1 MKKILVGVDGS
12 PREQEVLGAAVALAR
27 RTGARVLLFR
37 SLGVPSMMPLEALAL
52 APQELGAVLERKA
65 MLDLEHL
72 MAKVPAMLRAGARV
86 ATGTAWDAICRA
98 ARDED
103 ADLIVIGSH
112 GYGALDRVLGTTAA
126 KIVNH
131 ADRSVLVVRAAD
143 RLALG

>member
-1 MKKILVGVDGS
+1 MKKILAGVDGS
-12 PREQEVLGAAVALAR
+12 PREHDVLGAAVSLAR

-37 SLGVPSMMPLEALAL
+37 SLGVPSVMPLESLAL
-52 APQELGAVLERKA
+52 APQEVGAALERKA
-65 MLDLEHL
+65 MLDLEGL
-72 MAKVPAMLRAGARV
+72 LATIPSKLRAGIRV
-86 ATGTAWDAICRA
+86 TMGTAWDAICRA
-98 ARDED
+98 AREED

-131 ADRSVLVVRAAD
+131 ADRSVLVVGAPE